1 MQFEGK
7 QHWHI
12 QRRDISLEEELARGK
27 FAIIFKAKLYVSKN
41 MEDHVVAK
49 TLQGTSIF
57 NITKICLFFFFFFLI
72 AVFSSSFL

>member
-57 NITKICLFFFFFFLI
+57 NITKICLFFIFFFLI

>member
-1 MQFEGK
+1 MQFEGT

-12 QRRDISLEEELARGK
+12 QRRNISLEEELARGK

-41 MEDHVVAK
+41 TEDHVVAK

-57 NITKICLFFFFFFLI
+57 NITCMSFFFL
-72 AVFSSSFL
+72 F

>member
-1 MQFEGK
+1 MQFEGT

-12 QRRDISLEEELARGK
+12 QSMNISLEEEIARGK

-41 MEDHVVAK
+41 TEDHVVAK

-57 NITKICLFFFFFFLI
+57 NITCMSFFFL
-72 AVFSSSFL
+72 FK